1 MVLEDIKNYVI
12 CEKTDGVR
20 YLLII
25 LNNGECY
32 LHGRK
37 IVTGEADSQKLL

>member
-1 MVLEDIKNYVI
+1 MKIFENIDNYLI

-20 YLLII
+20 YLLVI

-37 IVTGEADSQKLL
+37 VGNVAGSKKTL

>member
-1 MVLEDIKNYVI
+1 MVLDDIGNYLI

-25 LNNGECY
+25 LNKGECY

-37 IVTGEADSQKLL
+37 ISVG